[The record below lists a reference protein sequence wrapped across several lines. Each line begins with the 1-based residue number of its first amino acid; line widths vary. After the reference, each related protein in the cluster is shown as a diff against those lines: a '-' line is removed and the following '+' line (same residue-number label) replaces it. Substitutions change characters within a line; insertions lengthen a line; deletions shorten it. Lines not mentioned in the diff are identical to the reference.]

1 MAAGVSVVVLGAG
14 LSGLAAACHLRGAGH
29 DVVVLERELEIGGR
43 SGRLEQDGY
52 RFDTG
57 PVVMTMPTCSP
68 SRSSPWGP
76 TRDNW
81 PRRRGTRPR
90 KEARHNEN
98 GW

>member
-1 MAAGVSVVVLGAG
+1 VAAGVSVVVLGAG

-57 PVVMTMPTCSP
+57 PVVMTMPDLLAEP
-68 SRSSPWGP
+68 LLALGADPGQLAP
-76 TRDNW
+76 
-81 PRRRGTRPR
+81 
-90 KEARHNEN
+90 
-98 GW
+98 